1 MRAFRSVHRMTDRR
15 VACCHVHELPS
26 GGVVQVQTVGEALDR
41 ALEKQPLKQYWVPD
55 GFRG

>member
-1 MRAFRSVHRMTDRR
+1 MTDRR